1 MYDVER
7 VNDELVIRSDIMW
20 DVSPDFHE
28 LVMTV
33 RQARKLAEVLFD
45 ETIVVRMFADEEKED
60 A

>member
-1 MYDVER
+1 MYEVER
-7 VNDELVIRSDIMW
+7 VNDELIIRSDVMW

-33 RQARKLAEVLFD
+33 RQARKLAEVLLD
-45 ETIVVRMFADEEKED
+45 ETLVVRMFADEEKED

>member
-20 DVSPDFHE
+20 DVSADFHE

-45 ETIVVRMFADEEKED
+45 ETMVVRMFADEEKED

>member
-33 RQARKLAEVLFD
+33 RQARKLAEVLLD
-45 ETIVVRMFADEEKED
+45 ETLVVRMFADEEKED

>member
-1 MYDVER
+1 MYEVER
-7 VNDELVIRSDIMW
+7 VNDELIIRSDIMW

-33 RQARKLAEVLFD
+33 RQARKLAEVLLD
-45 ETIVVRMFADEEKED
+45 ETLVVRMFADEEKED